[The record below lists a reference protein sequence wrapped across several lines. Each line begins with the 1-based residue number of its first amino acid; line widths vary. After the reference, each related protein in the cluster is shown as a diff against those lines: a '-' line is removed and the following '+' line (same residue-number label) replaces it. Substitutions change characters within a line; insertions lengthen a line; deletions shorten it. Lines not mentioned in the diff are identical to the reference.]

1 MIDNEQSHLNE
12 PDEGILPQPEDDAE
26 QSALSSSKR
35 RIRLGLVF
43 TILGYLLF
51 LLGARPSLF
60 NLDRSRVIGFVQI
73 SVFLIGLGL
82 ITLGSYIALNA
93 LWPNG
98 KKTIAADIGSR
109 LISTGYVICVFTG
122 MADIFGL
129 GSHPLPEVFF
139 GPLQA
144 RGVTIGMGTIAL
156 GFILLIRFKHPRENK
171 PSTGEN
177 GADHRNQKDSSG
189 IDDQEAIQSVPKA
202 FSKSPSM
209 ARNMAAFE
217 SNL

>member
-1 MIDNEQSHLNE
+1 MTDNEQPNQNE
-12 PDEGILPQPEDDAE
+12 PNQGILPQSEDDAE
-26 QSALSSSKR
+26 QSVLASSKR
-35 RIRLGLVF
+35 RIRLGLML
-43 TILGYLLF
+43 TIFGYLIF

-82 ITLGSYIALNA
+82 ITLGSYIALSA
-93 LWPNG
+93 LWSNR

-122 MADIFGL
+122 MADIFGM

-144 RGVTIGMGTIAL
+144 RGVSIGMATIAL
-156 GFILLIRFKHPRENK
+156 GFLLMIRFKRPHENNN
-171 PSTGEN
+171 SEEN
-177 GADHRNQKDSSG
+177 NTS
-189 IDDQEAIQSVPKA
+189 DQSKRKENTALEEQEIIQSEPIELAKD
-202 FSKSPSM
+202 PSI
-209 ARNMAAFE
+209 ARNMVTFE